1 MLIFCL
7 LLNLYFRFYFCL
19 KMISQFKPFLPG
31 FEPWM
36 ENNNVP
42 MAHATKTVFSCRS
55 PNCVLTVP
63 LFISLFD
70 FSHLSVILCL
80 HIYSFYLHIAGSLYS
95 HLFLF
100 CEPMRVHHSNPKLH
114 LFNWTHQK
122 EEARIL
128 LQDVTTAWSTPT
140 VMTRSTS
147 LQCSNSL
154 KAIVP
159 SVTRLSN
166 YERFWLNFFRQK

>member
-80 HIYSFYLHIAGSLYS
+80 QFTLFTYIKQALSKAIYFFSVILCESIIQIPNFIYSIELIKKRRQE
-95 HLFLF
+95 F
-100 CEPMRVHHSNPKLH
+100 CCKMLRLRDLPRLLWPVQRHSS
-114 LFNWTHQK
+114 
-122 EEARIL
+122 A
-128 LQDVTTAWSTPT
+128 A
-140 VMTRSTS
+140 TRSR
-147 LQCSNSL
+147 LLCPVWPDW
-154 KAIVP
+154 AIMKD
-159 SVTRLSN
+159 
-166 YERFWLNFFRQK
+166 FG